1 MKIPFIFTPDK
12 PLKVASQELVPV
24 IDITDGIAF
33 YKNGGAA
40 IVMESTSLN
49 FGLLSENE
57 QEAVI
62 VSYAGLLNSLSF
74 PIQITV
80 SSQKK
85 DISSYM
91 KYLEEKQKEIKNE
104 KLAQIMMDYKNFIN
118 EAIKKRN
125 ILSKKFY
132 ITIPFYPYELG
143 LAKNSFALSMFSPNQ
158 KKGVALIPYPKSYV
172 VRKAKI
178 SLHPKRDHLIRQA
191 NRLSI
196 KLKQLNDEELLK
208 LFYNV
213 YNPEVPVKTAEDDF

>member
-1 MKIPFIFTPDK
+1 MKIPFLSTPDK

-24 IDITDGIAF
+24 IYITDGIAF

-40 IVMESTSLN
+40 IIMESTSLN

-62 VSYAGLLNSLSF
+62 SAYAGLLNSLSF

-91 KYLEEKQKEIKNE
+91 TYLEEQQKKIKNE
-104 KLAQIMMDYKNFIN
+104 KLAHIMDDYKNFIN
-118 EAIKKRN
+118 EAIKKKN
-125 ILSKKFY
+125 VLSKKFY

-143 LAKNSFALSMFSPNQ
+143 LGKSFALSMFSPNQ
-158 KKGVALIPYPKSYV
+158 KKDTALIPYPKAYV

-178 SLHPKRDHLIRQA
+178 SLYPKRDHLIRQA
-191 NRLSI
+191 ARLGI
-196 KLKQLNDEELLK
+196 KLKQLNDEGLIK

-213 YNPEVPVKTAEDDF
+213 YNPEPPVKTADDDF